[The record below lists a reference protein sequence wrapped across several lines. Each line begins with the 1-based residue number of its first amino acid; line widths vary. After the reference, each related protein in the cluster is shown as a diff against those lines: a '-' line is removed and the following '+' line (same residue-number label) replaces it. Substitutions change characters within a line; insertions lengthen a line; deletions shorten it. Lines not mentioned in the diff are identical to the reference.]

1 MSNSIVSFKAVQ
13 TLLFGLLFTFL
24 PFHHNSLNAQIL
36 TKGTGTLRVL
46 AVMVEFEE
54 DNNEFTTGNG
64 LFGPGSLPFM
74 ENEDIKID
82 PLPHNF
88 NYFDAHLTFAKNW
101 YSRASARKLS
111 IDYTLLPNVYKLNKP
126 IAAYSPTGEEFDFEL
141 LASLVKDV
149 WTAVDQGPELNLNWT
164 PDEETAL
171 VIFHAGVGR
180 DIELIGT
187 ILDKTYQDIPSI
199 YMSRNALNDFNDII
213 NPDLFTIK
221 NGAIPITNSLIIPR
235 TLSRR
240 GELFEEEQVVS
251 FSINGLLVASIASHI
266 GLPDLFNT
274 ENGQSAIGQ
283 FGLMDG
289 AGFILSYNG
298 LFPPYPSAWERMKLG
313 WDTPYLINGRDGQ
326 QIDLPAVALG
336 NSNNSVAKYEIS
348 KDEYFLFENRFRDA
362 NGTGVNLTYRL
373 PDGSTATQQ
382 FTNQDSVFS
391 GQYADFDS
399 LLIKGVLI
407 DVDNADFA
415 LPGGLDYGNDGLPST
430 ADDRELNGGILI
442 WHINE
447 SVINAS
453 PTRINADDQNRGV
466 DLEEADGA
474 QDIGFPL
481 EGSLVDLSSGH
492 AYDFWW
498 QGNDYRVITEIDTIR
513 NYQNRFGLDTR
524 PNSNNIAGGAT
535 FFEAFDFSD
544 SQANASFRFRKTE
557 STNLTKI
564 ASRNIAGT
572 QNNNQPNFHHQNIAS
587 FRYLDSANQPLV
599 TTFSTNTASI
609 YDATT
614 PEVFTNINVNG
625 QIYSTQI
632 TKPLANG
639 DKPLLV
645 LFWIAED
652 ASLHTDAYE
661 IGPNLSLSIAWQKNH
676 PQGVINVLPKYALTQ
691 TGSFLKNLFG
701 TFKLNLENGDIAIT
715 NVIEP
720 LVLRS
725 LNGGSL
731 TINSALLSSYN
742 LQEYDVVGALPL
754 EGELTRYAIF
764 TTTTTWIL
772 DENGVAI
779 KALIR
784 EVDRDNDLGITNQA
798 FIPANTIPAFADLNK
813 DGSIDI
819 VQANAVGTKIHAYN
833 ASGTELDGFPITLAP
848 YKLRVNG
855 PLLLFQNTLT
865 SDTYLLFEAINEY
878 KNYVLSINT
887 QNGKMQPNFPISL
900 ASANSENV
908 VLTMPAP
915 IIIGEDP
922 TELHLLRYDGE
933 LVQWRLKEQVKP
945 LWGTAFGATD
955 EANFSTS
962 ETVDNNSNLNSI
974 DLLNL
979 DETYNWPNPVRNG
992 QTSIRYQSRVGASI
1006 VIIVAQPSGKIVHK
1020 TEFEAGSSLPE
1031 SYQLNTNNLA
1041 SGVYLVSVNAS
1052 LNGQTQK
1059 KIIKMVVVQ

>member
-1 MSNSIVSFKAVQ
+1 MSNSIFSSKAVQ

-24 PFHHNSLNAQIL
+24 PFLQKSLHAQLL

-54 DNNEFTTGNG
+54 DDNEFTTGNG

-88 NYFDAHLTFAKNW
+88 NYFDAHLSFAKNW
-101 YSRASARKLS
+101 YSRASAQQLT
-111 IDYTLLPNVYKLNKP
+111 IDYTLLPTVYKLNNP
-126 IAAYSPTGEEFDFEL
+126 IEAYSPTGEEFDFEL

-164 PDEETAL
+164 PDDQTAL

-187 ILDKTYQDIPSI
+187 ILDKTFQDIPSI

-221 NGAIPITNSLIIPR
+221 NGTVPVTNSLIIPR

-240 GELFEEEQVVS
+240 GVLFEEEQVVS

-313 WDTPYLINGRDGQ
+313 WDAPFLINGRDGQ

-348 KDEYFLFENRFRDA
+348 KDEYFLFENRFRNA

-373 PDGSTATQQ
+373 PDGSTTTQQ

-391 GQYADFDS
+391 GQYADFDT
-399 LLIKGVLI
+399 LLIKGVLT

-415 LPGGLDYGNDGLPST
+415 LPGGLDYGNDGQPST

-447 SVINAS
+447 SVINAN

-498 QGNDYRVITEIDTIR
+498 QNNDYRVITEIDTIR

-524 PNSNNIAGGAT
+524 PNSNNIAGGAS
-535 FFEAFDFSD
+535 FFEAFDFTD

-557 STNLTKI
+557 STNLTKV
-564 ASRNIAGT
+564 ANRNIAGT
-572 QNNNQPNFHHQNIAS
+572 PNTNESGINIQNIAS
-587 FRYLDSANQPLV
+587 FRYFESSNQRLV
-599 TTFSTNTASI
+599 TTFSTSIASI

-614 PEVFTNINVNG
+614 PEVFTNINVSG
-625 QIYSTQI
+625 QLYSSQI
-632 TKPLANG
+632 TKPVNNA

-645 LFWIAED
+645 LFWIGDD
-652 ASLHTDAYE
+652 ASLHIDAYE
-661 IGPNLSLSIAWQKNH
+661 IGPDLSLSAAWQKNH
-676 PQGVINVLPKYALTQ
+676 PQSVVNVLPKYALTQ
-691 TGSFLKNLFG
+691 SGSFLKNLFG
-701 TFKLNLENGDIAIT
+701 TFKLNLTSGELTVTED
-715 NVIEP
+715 IEP
-720 LVLRS
+720 LILRS
-725 LNGGSL
+725 SNGSSL
-731 TINSALLSSYN
+731 TINNSLLSSYN
-742 LQEYDVVGALPL
+742 LQDDEVVGALPL

-764 TTTTTWIL
+764 TTNTTWIL
-772 DENGVAI
+772 DENGVPL

-784 EVDRDNDLGITNQA
+784 EMNPDDVGITNQA
-798 FIPANTIPAFADLNK
+798 FIPANALPAFADLNG

-819 VQANAVGTKIHAYN
+819 VQANANGTKIHAYN
-833 ASGTELDGFPITLAP
+833 ASGTELDGFPIALAP
-848 YKLRVNG
+848 YKLQVNG

-865 SDTYLLFEAINEY
+865 SDTYLLFEAKNEF
-878 KNYVLSINT
+878 KNYMLSIST
-887 QNGKMQPNFPISL
+887 QNGKMQPNFPLSL
-900 ASANSENV
+900 ASANSINAV
-908 VLTMPAP
+908 SNMSAP
-915 IIIGEDP
+915 ILIGENP
-922 TELHLLRYDGE
+922 TELHFLRYDGE
-933 LVQWRLKEQVKP
+933 LLQWQLKEQVKS
-945 LWGTAFGATD
+945 LWGSAFGATD

-962 ETVDNNSNLNSI
+962 EMVDNDTNLN
-974 DLLNL
+974 LNDIL
-979 DETYNWPNPVRNG
+979 NIDETYNWPNPVRNG
-992 QTSIRYQSRVGASI
+992 RTSIRYQSQAGASI
-1006 VIIVAQPSGKIVHK
+1006 SIIVAQPSGKIVHK
-1020 TEFEAGSSLPE
+1020 TDFESGSSLPE
-1031 SYQLNTNNLA
+1031 SYELDTNNFA

-1052 LNGQTQK
+1052 MNGQTQK